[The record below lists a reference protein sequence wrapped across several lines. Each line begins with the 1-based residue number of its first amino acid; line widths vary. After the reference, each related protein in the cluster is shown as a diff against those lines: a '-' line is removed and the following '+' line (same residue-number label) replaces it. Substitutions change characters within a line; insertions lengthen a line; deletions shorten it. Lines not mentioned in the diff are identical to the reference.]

1 MLYTDSNH
9 IPLILWT
16 MKRILILWIPLVMIA
31 ACKDQVE
38 TTSPVRE
45 NITESVY
52 ASGILRS
59 KNQYQVFSTVNGL
72 LQKVYVDEGDTIK
85 KGAPLFSILN
95 ETSSLYR
102 ENAQLAA
109 DLADFRS
116 NQNKLEELKL
126 NIDLAKSKLLNDSL
140 LMVRQQNLWSQ
151 NLGSRIEVER
161 AELNFKNAKTA
172 YSSAKLR
179 YADEKRRL
187 EIVSKQAQKNLQI
200 SLKNEGD
207 FTITSNISGRI
218 YSLLKEQ
225 GEMVNTQTP
234 LAVIGDATDF
244 ILELQVDEY
253 DITAIK
259 PGQEVKVTMDSYK
272 GEVFDAIVSKVNPI
286 LNERSKTALVEAVFV
301 KQPPSLYPNLT
312 LEANILLEVKENV
325 LTLPRQYIYKDQFV
339 ITAAGDTLAI
349 KTGIKDYLKA
359 EILEG
364 ITENDVLILPTL

>member
-1 MLYTDSNH
+1 
-9 IPLILWT
+9 
-16 MKRILILWIPLVMIA
+16 MKRILILWIPLIIIA

-85 KGAPLFSILN
+85 KGTPLFSILN
-95 ETSSLYR
+95 ETSTLYR

-126 NIDLAKSKLLNDSL
+126 NIDLAKSKLVNDSL
-140 LMVRQQNLWSQ
+140 LMLRQQNLWSQ
-151 NLGSRIEVER
+151 NLGSKNEVER

-172 YSSAKLR
+172 YSSARLR

-187 EIVSKQAQKNLQI
+187 DIVSKQAQKNLQI
-200 SLKNEGD
+200 SIKNEGD

-259 PGQEVKVTMDSYK
+259 PGQEIKVTMDSYK

-286 LNERSKTALVEAVFV
+286 LNERSKTALVEAAFV

-312 LEANILLEVKENV
+312 LEANILLKVKENV